1 MQKRSPPQEP
11 PEGNPYIIT
20 WTPTQVLSLFK
31 YEIFANLR
39 LKPWYLNTHK
49 SNLHLLYL
57 SAGDHPAS
65 VHLHQEPSLQPR
77 VQPLRGGLGQW
88 RGGQLQ
94 GHKVRTTDQTT
105 VAVQWHSFQ
114 L

>member
-1 MQKRSPPQEP
+1 MFSNRA
-11 PEGNPYIIT
+11 I
-20 WTPTQVLSLFK
+20 SLFK

-39 LKPWYLNTHK
+39 LKPWYLTTHK
-49 SNLHLLYL
+49 SNLHL

-77 VQPLRGGLGQW
+77 VQPLRGGLGQR

-105 VAVQWHSFQ
+105 VQ
-114 L
+114 

>member
-1 MQKRSPPQEP
+1 MFSNRA
-11 PEGNPYIIT
+11 I
-20 WTPTQVLSLFK
+20 SLFK

-39 LKPWYLNTHK
+39 LKPYYLTN

-105 VAVQWHSFQ
+105 VAVQ
-114 L
+114 